1 MICIICRTSALVM
14 LLSRR
19 RCSTASPVMPFV
31 KSSCVYHLLPHQGA
45 ELTHELMCVASCMPW
60 AANPYLIAS
69 HAAAAEYEHGK
80 LGAGYGVLS
89 YGAVHDDLTAPS
101 TRRWRM

>member
-1 MICIICRTSALVM
+1 LPH
-14 LLSRR
+14 LSI
-19 RCSTASPVMPFV
+19 SDVVV
-31 KSSCVYHLLPHQGA
+31 KKTLFYSKRSDAVREIFRVYHLLPHQGA
-45 ELTHELMCVASCMPW
+45 ELTPELMCVASCMPW

-69 HAAAAEYEHGK
+69 YAAAAEYEHGK